1 MIFTISMKW
10 HYFIR
15 IEENVSING
24 SWIKACPFF
33 INESG
38 VYKISEFLFEFKA
51 KTADLLL
58 FRERINT
65 IMSTWHASFLSDNIR
80 KRETFVQISN
90 ANFYVVNLTKNGTVT
105 DKLVYIDG
113 TKVWILCY
121 FHQLLHILRW

>member
-33 INESG
+33 INETG

-65 IMSTWHASFLSDNIR
+65 IMST
-80 KRETFVQISN
+80 
-90 ANFYVVNLTKNGTVT
+90 
-105 DKLVYIDG
+105 
-113 TKVWILCY
+113 
-121 FHQLLHILRW
+121 